1 MNIDEPD
8 KLPNYHFGFYPF
20 GFLPWWWWG
29 GWRWCNLGL
38 LLRANKGCLFS
49 IADLLSLSAALMPL
63 CFNLINIQ
71 GDEDGCTDWYLY
83 LLAQIDRQADKA
95 IYSEKLSGGEVGES
109 ESESGGNQLQAF
121 TLLISRYRA
130 ARDKGLPTNS
140 ILSLS
145 TDTRKPFTSSIEI
158 HNTQG
163 PDFNSILWHLTILKF
178 TFQSLSVMR
187 VK

>member
-1 MNIDEPD
+1 MKISISKISRCGNDGPD
-8 KLPNYHFGFYPF
+8 KLRNYHFGFYLF
-20 GFLPWWWWG
+20 GFPPWWCWG

-109 ESESGGNQLQAF
+109 ESESGGNQLQTF

-130 ARDKGLPTNS
+130 ARDKG
-140 ILSLS
+140 
-145 TDTRKPFTSSIEI
+145 TSYQFHIV
-158 HNTQG
+158 TQHRQKEAFHI
-163 PDFNSILWHLTILKF
+163 FNWNP
-178 TFQSLSVMR
+178 
-187 VK
+187 